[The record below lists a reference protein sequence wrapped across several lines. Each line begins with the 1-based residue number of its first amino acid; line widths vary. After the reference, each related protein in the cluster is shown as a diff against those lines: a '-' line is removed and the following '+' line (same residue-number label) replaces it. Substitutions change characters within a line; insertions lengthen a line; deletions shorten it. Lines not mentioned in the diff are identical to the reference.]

1 MLVKSKRFRVYQLF
15 NLPEVVIAQSL
26 EMRAKSLVVVWLQ
39 KED

>member
-15 NLPEVVIAQSL
+15 NLPEEVIAQSL
-26 EMRAKSLVVVWLQ
+26 ETRATSLVVVWLQ